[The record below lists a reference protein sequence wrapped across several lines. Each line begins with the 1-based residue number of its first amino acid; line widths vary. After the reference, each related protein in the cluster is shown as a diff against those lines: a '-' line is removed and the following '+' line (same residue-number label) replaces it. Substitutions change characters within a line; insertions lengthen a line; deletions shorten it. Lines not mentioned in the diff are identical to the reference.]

1 MLLICLEERLA
12 SRQVTSRHVT
22 SRATFMHQPVVVWC
36 GVVVVMAAVEEVVV
50 VFVCLFKEKPEGE

>member
-1 MLLICLEERLA
+1 
-12 SRQVTSRHVT
+12 
-22 SRATFMHQPVVVWC
+22 MHQPVVVWC